1 VAGEEGRRRLRLLSY
16 NIQAGVDTQH
26 FGQYVTRGWKHLL
39 PHRERIDNL
48 NRIARMLE
56 GYDLVGLQEVDS
68 GSLRSGFVDQTE
80 YLAFRAGFPYWHKQ
94 VNRNLGKIAQY
105 SNGLLSQLRPTR
117 ITEHRLPG
125 LPGRGAIFAHFGADE
140 LVVCIMH
147 LALGRRAR
155 LRQVAFIGEKLRDF
169 RYRVVMGDLNCG
181 CESPEIA
188 LLRTKLDLQEPV
200 CDASTFPSWSPK
212 LKLDHI
218 LASSNMSVE
227 NPRVVDY
234 PLSDHLPIGIDI
246 LAPQSIFQSAA
257 APPPAPTG
265 RASGQ

>member
-1 VAGEEGRRRLRLLSY
+1 MAGEEEQRRLRLLSY

-48 NRIARMLE
+48 NRIARMVE

-105 SNGLLSQLRPTR
+105 SNGLLSHLRPTR

-125 LPGRGAIFAHFGADE
+125 LPGRGAIFAHFGQDE

-155 LRQVAFIGEKLRDF
+155 LRQVAFVGEKLRDF

-181 CESPEIA
+181 SDSAEID
-188 LLRTKLDLQEPV
+188 LLRARLDLQEPS
-200 CDASTFPSWSPK
+200 CDGSTFPSWSPRV
-212 LKLDHI
+212 KLDHI
-218 LASSNMSVE
+218 LASRNVGLE

-246 LAPQSIFQSAA
+246 LVPQRIFSPPPAAPR
-257 APPPAPTG
+257 PPPAPNEK
-265 RASGQ
+265 